1 MSSQMSEKLVFHIL
15 KFVGGEIEK
24 TRHIGYYAQW
34 GHSLMMHHGLW
45 IKRRWREFL
54 PLLNQLQKGLSTKSS
69 DLSEVCDR
77 NAQTVDFLI
86 KLASVKKEKKIAEK
100 EVADSS
106 DDESEEDMDF
116 DNSQTEG
123 MAELQSKW
131 SDDDE

>member
-1 MSSQMSEKLVFHIL
+1 
-15 KFVGGEIEK
+15 
-24 TRHIGYYAQW
+24 
-34 GHSLMMHHGLW
+34 MMHHGLW

-77 NAQTVDFLI
+77 NAQMVYFLI
-86 KLASVKKEKKIAEK
+86 KLASVKKEKKIVEK
-100 EVADSS
+100 EVVDSS

-123 MAELQSKW
+123 MAALQSKW